1 MRSETPYLPEE
12 ELDETSKVSYVH
24 WISHRLG
31 LEVPLTCDSNGNMST
46 EQLAELTKQ
55 VIKVVRSV
63 DVSTA
68 ENLTEC
74 VRSMHQENITGPRA
88 DNNEQL
94 AFSERKEWGKMTKN
108 ELGMVIGTVLSFPF
122 LGDPHTG
129 SGNGVIYKAFYE
141 EIYSSLAHADTT
153 IDDTSESAYKAENMV
168 DRQMHSMKLEALLGM
183 LERGQSENSQES
195 KDGTMVPEFQRSDQ
209 QWKATNWFN
218 FIDSGLRDIPM
229 PSIVLGKSKDTLEY
243 PWQVI
248 DGNQRLSTIWKIF
261 NEDHDDHV
269 RVTKPWRR
277 ENKMP
282 AWILERLLEYEFNVE
297 MIVADSDKD
306 LAALYERYNASGRPM
321 TQPQLRVAK
330 HHEVSALHHLLLA
343 LSGGPT
349 LKNRVSVRH
358 RLGIANSIDD
368 RSDRASSLRRKIP
381 GVSGTVTPDE
391 KKQLRKVTEKVYD
404 LWCRIVAYSTY
415 RNVQGSD
422 GPNPTAK
429 QAIDKVFGVFR
440 NGSKAIDIVDRLDY
454 VVKEVATAYGDYAF
468 LSLRAVRI
476 KDQYDENGDPLIE
489 YQEGKSV
496 HGWATQV
503 QCAAFWDLSD
513 DDISLLKRNPDTF
526 QQTWFSFA
534 KSYIVNA
541 RQNSKSIWEV
551 QEYWKDCVADL
562 LQAFKMG
569 RLSNEDSEERQRLL
583 AEVNRVLNMP
593 EDQRHW
599 VTDGWVEPQYSPEQ
613 IVFLNEQLESL
624 R

>member
-31 LEVPLTCDSNGNMST
+31 LDEPLVCDSNGNMST
-46 EQLAELTKQ
+46 EHLAEMAQAILKEL
-55 VIKVVRSV
+55 KSV
-63 DVSTA
+63 DVSSN

-74 VRSMHQENITGPRA
+74 VRSMHQENMTTSNVTIN
-88 DNNEQL
+88 DQL
-94 AFSERKEWGKMTKN
+94 SFIDRKEWDKLTKN
-108 ELGMVIGTVLSFPF
+108 ELGTVIGNVLSFPF
-122 LGDPHTG
+122 LGDPHIG

-141 EIYSSLAHADTT
+141 EIYTSLPNQETT
-153 IDDTSESAYKAENMV
+153 ADDTSESSYGPSNKVARDMQAM
-168 DRQMHSMKLEALLGM
+168 RLEELLAM
-183 LERGQSENSQES
+183 LERGQSEDPEES
-195 KDGTMVPEFQRSDQ
+195 IDGTMVPEFQRSDQ

-261 NEDHDDHV
+261 NEDHEDHV
-269 RVTKPWRR
+269 QVTKPWRR

-343 LSGGPT
+343 MSGGPT

-368 RSDRASSLRRKIP
+368 RSDRASSLRKKIP

-415 RNVQGSD
+415 RAVQGSD

-429 QAIDKVFGVFR
+429 QAIEKVFGVYR
-440 NGSKAIDIVDRLDY
+440 DGSKALEIVDRLDY
-454 VVKEVATAYGDYAF
+454 VAKEVATAYGDFAF
-468 LSLRAVRI
+468 LSLRAVRM
-476 KDQYDENGDPLIE
+476 KDQYDDNGDPLIE
-489 YQEGKSV
+489 YQAGKSV

-503 QCAAFWDLSD
+503 QCAAFWELSD

-526 QQTWFSFA
+526 QQAWFSFA
-534 KSYIVNA
+534 KSKIVNA

-551 QEYWKDCVADL
+551 QEQWNEEVSAL
-562 LQAFKMG
+562 LQTLKMG
-569 RLSNEDSEERQRLL
+569 RLLNEDSDERQRLL
-583 AEVNRVLNMP
+583 AEVNRVVNMP

-599 VTDGWVEPQYSPEQ
+599 VTDGWVAPQYSPEQ
-613 IVFLNEQLESL
+613 IVFLNENLELL